1 MSLLLQAYNL
11 HHKYGDEVAVHH
23 VDLTLSEGEIVALLG
38 PNGAGK
44 STTMRML
51 TALMQPT
58 RGEISYLSQRIPED
72 LVEAKRLFGYVADQ
86 PMILPYLTG
95 WEYIQFVAGLYG
107 TPAAEIEAIATP
119 LIRRFSL
126 QDAIFKRA
134 TGYSHGM
141 QQKLALIAQL
151 AHKPRVLIADE
162 PTVGLDPA
170 SAAEMQDIFRDHAR
184 NGNAILISTH
194 LLDMAFNLATR
205 IVLMAHGRI
214 VATGTPDEL
223 TQGGQHSL
231 ESVFLQLT
239 KDRERDSERDR
250 DGDREVAG

>member
-1 MSLLLQAYNL
+1 MSLLLQARDL

-23 VDLTLSEGEIVALLG
+23 VDLSLAEGEIVALLG

-44 STTMRML
+44 STMMRML
-51 TALMQPT
+51 TALMEPT
-58 RGEISYLSQRIPED
+58 RGEISYLSQRIPEE

-107 TPAAEIEAIATP
+107 TPAKEI
-119 LIRRFSL
+119 
-126 QDAIFKRA
+126 KV
-134 TGYSHGM
+134 
-141 QQKLALIAQL
+141 IAQL

-184 NGNAILISTH
+184 KGNAILISTH
-194 LLDMAFNLATR
+194 LLDMACNLATR

-239 KDRERDSERDR
+239 ADR
-250 DGDREVAG
+250 DLSQSFSFNSVF